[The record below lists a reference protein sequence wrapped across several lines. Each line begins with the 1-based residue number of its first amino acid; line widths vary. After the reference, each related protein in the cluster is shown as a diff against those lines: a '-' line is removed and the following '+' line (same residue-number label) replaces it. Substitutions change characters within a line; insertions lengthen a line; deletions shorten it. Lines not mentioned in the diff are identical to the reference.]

1 MMEGY
6 HKERLYANLKEFESN
21 LNYIHALRERL
32 MNTFSES
39 FGYNNN
45 NDLMN
50 ETIDFISSIES
61 IIQTLHSKIESI
73 IEFYNMVQVLENS
86 IRILQLIKEDLNEIV
101 PILESSLYNIAD
113 NLLEIKA
120 ILKLDSNFESMELPF
135 INDNITTNSNYR
147 MLLE

>member
-6 HKERLYANLKEFESN
+6 YKERLYTNLKEFESN

-39 FGYNNN
+39 FEYNN

-61 IIQTLHSKIESI
+61 IIQILHSKIESI

-120 ILKLDSNFESMELPF
+120 ILKLDNNFESIELPF
-135 INDNITTNSNYR
+135 INDDITTNSNYR

>member
-6 HKERLYANLKEFESN
+6 YKERLYTNLKEFESS

-39 FGYNNN
+39 FEYNNS
-45 NDLMN
+45 DLMN

-73 IEFYNMVQVLENS
+73 LELYNMVQVLDNS
-86 IRILQLIKEDLNEIV
+86 IRILQLIKEDLSEIV
-101 PILESSLYNIAD
+101 PILESSLYDIAY

-120 ILKLDSNFESMELPF
+120 ILKLDNNFESIELPF
-135 INDNITTNSNYR
+135 INDNINTNSTYR